1 MRETT
6 PGEPHL
12 EKDLQDAMHDAHP
25 PSQEDEEGHHQL
37 DEVVEERLE
46 LMEPPRRA
54 VHEIGDGVGHRLGL
68 KDEHTR
74 SVPSCSPALGPAM
87 ALCGPFPS
95 FPMLACRTV
104 PCLRAFHLQKI
115 TSSRFCFPC
124 KTQEFLKQYIFFFKK
139 NQEF

>member
-6 PGEPHL
+6 PGAPHL
-12 EKDLQDAMHDAHP
+12 EKDLQDTMHDAHP

-74 SVPSCSPALGPAM
+74 SVPSCSPSLGQPWHCA
-87 ALCGPFPS
+87 APFPPS
-95 FPMLACRTV
+95 PHSLAEPSPASEHFIYRKLLH
-104 PCLRAFHLQKI
+104 PDF
-115 TSSRFCFPC
+115 
-124 KTQEFLKQYIFFFKK
+124 FLHAKPK
-139 NQEF
+139 NS